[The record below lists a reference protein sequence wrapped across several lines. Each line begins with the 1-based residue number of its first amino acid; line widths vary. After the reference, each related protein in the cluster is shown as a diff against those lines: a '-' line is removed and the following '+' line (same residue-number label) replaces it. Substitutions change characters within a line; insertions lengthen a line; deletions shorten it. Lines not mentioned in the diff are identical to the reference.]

1 MQDEDKVEVPTWPPR
16 AELKVLN
23 HDLVR
28 VDARAKV
35 TGAARYTHD
44 IRVEGMAYARLLL
57 APVPALK
64 ITKLDMAPALKVPGV
79 LAVVVI
85 EDKRTRWL
93 GEPIAAVAATT
104 PERAEDGLRAIVL
117 EYEREGWVVNEAQAL
132 APGAPK
138 VHAKEA
144 KVTTDGDR
152 DKSDKA
158 CAGAAASIEE
168 TYTVPV
174 QHHACLET
182 HGVVVDYMG
191 GDEAVVYCSTQHTFS
206 FAGDAAKALDL
217 KSNRVTGIVE
227 YMGGGFGAKFGL
239 GAEGLAACR
248 LSKEIKRP
256 VHLMMSR
263 RDEFLAAGN
272 RSGGKVKLKLAA
284 AADGKLVGLVA
295 ERRKFGGIGE
305 GSMTKLPF
313 IYAVEESYSS
323 TVPVYTNTDS
333 NRAMR
338 APGHPQGAFA
348 MESALDELAYK
359 VGIDPLA
366 MRIKNLKDP
375 VWHRQ
380 LERVAKEIG
389 WYEHPHRDKPGDPKA
404 SECIG
409 IGFGIARWGG
419 GGGEG
424 TEVEVRI
431 EKDGSVTAS
440 VGTQDLG
447 TGSRTYV
454 AAITAEEFGLR
465 LADVTAR
472 IGSTKLGSATG
483 SGGSTTTGSL
493 APAVKVAAANAARAF
508 RAKLAP
514 VFGIDGTRLKFVGGQ
529 VVDEKGEKPA
539 LAWKQACGMLP
550 AEGLSAKG
558 EWSRA
563 ANKSLAAN
571 GVHGAQAA
579 KVRVD
584 TNTGR
589 VHVLEMIA
597 MQDCGLPLNRVAVVS
612 QTNGGMI
619 QALSYAL
626 FEERLLDPEL
636 GIMLNPSFEAY
647 KLVGSLEMPLMR
659 TILDDEDGRGVIGV
673 AEATCIPGHSAIVNA
688 VHNACGARIRELP
701 LTPDK
706 LLAALGKVV

>member
-1 MQDEDKVEVPTWPPR
+1 
-16 AELKVLN
+16 
-23 HDLVR
+23 
-28 VDARAKV
+28 
-35 TGAARYTHD
+35 
-44 IRVEGMAYARLLL
+44 MAFARLLL
-57 APVPALK
+57 APVPAAK
-64 ITKLDMAPALKVPGV
+64 ITKLDVSAAMKVPGV
-79 LAVVVI
+79 LGAIVL

-117 EYEREGWVVNEAQAL
+117 EYEAEGWVVNEAQASKPN
-132 APGAPK
+132 APE
-138 VHAKEA
+138 VHAKPA
-144 KVTTDGDR
+144 KVSTDGDR
-152 DKSDKA
+152 AKA
-158 CAGAAASIEE
+158 ESACTNAAHVVEA
-168 TYTVPV
+168 TYSVPV
-174 QHHACLET
+174 QHHGCLET
-182 HGVVVDYMG
+182 HGVVVDYKG
-191 GDEAVVYCSTQHTFS
+191 GEEATVYCSTQATFS
-206 FAGDAAKALDL
+206 FAGDAAEELGLKA
-217 KSNRVTGIVE
+217 NRVTGIVE
-227 YMGGGFGAKFGL
+227 HMGGGFGSKFGL

-248 LSKEIKRP
+248 LSKSILRP
-256 VHLMMSR
+256 VHLMMTR

-284 AADGKLVGLVA
+284 AADGRLVGLVA
-295 ERRKFGGIGE
+295 ERSKFGGIGD
-305 GSMTKLPF
+305 GSMVKLPF
-313 IYAVEESYSS
+313 VYAVEEAYSS
-323 TVPVYTNTDS
+323 TTPVHMNLDS

-338 APGHPQGAFA
+338 APGYPQGAFA

-359 VGIDPLA
+359 AGIDPLA

-389 WYEHPHRDKPGDPKA
+389 WYEHPHRDKPGDPSA
-404 SECIG
+404 AQCIG

-447 TGSRTYV
+447 TGTRTYV
-454 AAITAEEFGLR
+454 AAITAEEFGLT
-465 LADVTAR
+465 LSDVTAR
-472 IGSTKLGSATG
+472 IGSTKLGRATG

-493 APAVKVAAANAARAF
+493 APAVKVAAYNAAKAL

-514 VFGIDGTRLKFVGGQ
+514 VFGIEASRLVFQGGQ
-529 VVDEKGEKPA
+529 VVDAKGEKPSIT
-539 LAWKQACGMLP
+539 WKQACGMLP
-550 AEGLSAKG
+550 SEGLGATG

-597 MQDCGLPLNRVAVVS
+597 MQDCGLPLNRLSVVS

-626 FEERLLDPEL
+626 HEERLIDPDL

-647 KLVGSLEMPLMR
+647 KLAGSMEMPLMR
-659 TILDDEDGRGVIGV
+659 TIIDDEDQRGVIGV
-673 AEATCIPGHSAIVNA
+673 AEATCIPGHSAIANA
-688 VHNACGARIRELP
+688 VFNACGARLRDLP

-706 LLAALGKVV
+706 VLHALGKVV

>member
-1 MQDEDKVEVPTWPPR
+1 
-16 AELKVLN
+16 
-23 HDLVR
+23 
-28 VDARAKV
+28 
-35 TGAARYTHD
+35 
-44 IRVEGMAYARLLL
+44 
-57 APVPALK
+57 
-64 ITKLDMAPALKVPGV
+64 
-79 LAVVVI
+79 
-85 EDKRTRWL
+85 
-93 GEPIAAVAATT
+93 VAATT

-117 EYEREGWVVNEAQAL
+117 EYEPEGWVVDEAQAL
-132 APGAPK
+132 APDAPK
-138 VHAKEA
+138 VHAREVR
-144 KVTTDGDR
+144 VTTDGDR
-152 DKSDKA
+152 DKAEAA
-158 CAGAAASIEE
+158 CAKAAAVVDA
-168 TYTVPV
+168 TYSVPV

-182 HGVVVDYMG
+182 HGVVVDWSG
-191 GDEAVVYCSTQHTFS
+191 GDSATVYCSTQATFS
-206 FAGDAAKALDL
+206 FAGDAAKTLGL
-217 KSNRVTGIVE
+217 KQNRVTGSVE

-284 AADGKLVGLVA
+284 NAEGQLVGMVA
-295 ERRKFGGIGE
+295 ERRKFGGIGD
-305 GSMTKLPF
+305 GSMVKLPF
-313 IYAVEESYSS
+313 VYSVEEVFSS
-323 TVPVYTNTDS
+323 TTPVHMNLDA

-338 APGHPQGAFA
+338 APGYPQGAFA
-348 MESALDELAYK
+348 MESALDELAYQIG
-359 VGIDPLA
+359 VDPLA
-366 MRIKNLKDP
+366 IRIKNLKDP
-375 VWHRQ
+375 VWGRQ

-404 SECIG
+404 RECIG

-431 EKDGSVTAS
+431 EKDGSVTAG

-454 AAITAEEFGLR
+454 AAITAEELGLR
-465 LADVTAR
+465 LEDVTAR
-472 IGSTKLGSATG
+472 IGNTRLGSATG
-483 SGGSTTTGSL
+483 SGGSATTGSL

-508 RAKLAP
+508 KNKLAP
-514 VFGIDGTRLKFVGGQ
+514 VFGIDAARLRLAGGQ
-529 VVDEKGEKPA
+529 VVDTQGEKPA
-539 LAWKQACGMLP
+539 LSWRQACGMLP
-550 AEGLSAKG
+550 AEGLSVKG

-563 ANKSLAAN
+563 ANRSLAAT

-584 TNTGR
+584 THTGR
-589 VHVLEMIA
+589 VQVLDMIA
-597 MQDCGLPLNRVAVVS
+597 MQDCGLPLNRLAVVS

-626 FEERLLDPEL
+626 HEERLIDPVL

-647 KLVGSLEMPLMR
+647 KLAGSLEMPRMR
-659 TILDDEDGRGVIGV
+659 TIIDDEDQRGVIGV
-673 AEATCIPGHSAIVNA
+673 AEATCIPGHSAIANA
-688 VHNACGARIRELP
+688 VHNACGARIRDLP

-706 LLAALGKVV
+706 VLAALGKVV